1 MRPDQIFV
9 FGSNL
14 AGSHGGGAAYAAYK
28 EHGAEMGVAE
38 GPTGRSYAIPT
49 VDASIVPLP
58 LTDIHQAVARFL
70 AYARAHPD
78 SNFSVTRIG
87 CGIAGYTD
95 AEIGPMFN
103 GATPNIE
110 LPDGWGM

>member
-1 MRPDQIFV
+1 MRADQIFV

-14 AGSHGGGAAYAAYK
+14 AGRHGGGAAYAAYR

-49 VDASIVPLP
+49 VDEGIEPLP
-58 LTDIHQAVARFL
+58 LEDIREAVVRFL
-70 AYARAHPD
+70 AYARDHPGSD
-78 SNFSVTRIG
+78 FFVTRVG

-95 AEIGPMFN
+95 EQIGPMFK
-103 GATPNIE
+103 GATPNVE
-110 LPDGWGM
+110 LPVGWG